1 MKKRMLCFFELEKKL
16 NKKYTRGGK
25 KNDKTLAWWLYKSFE
40 EMYSWILYNKNWKIG
55 HFRYLSISNAEE
67 IAHEWILMK
76 LNPLEG
82 KDLWLNPSSKNET
95 QQDQQSGED
104 QIILQEVIDMIN
116 AEAYEKM
123 MGDVVRNVETI
134 GDVIRR
140 KVTRGDKRWQWLSKV
155 WLVNL
160 EVNFI

>member
-1 MKKRMLCFFELEKKL
+1 MIKL
-16 NKKYTRGGK
+16 LLDDCIK
-25 KNDKTLAWWLYKSFE
+25 
-40 EMYSWILYNKNWKIG
+40 KNWKIG

-123 MGDVVRNVETI
+123 MGDVVRNKNMIRDVVKNVEMIGDVVRNVETI